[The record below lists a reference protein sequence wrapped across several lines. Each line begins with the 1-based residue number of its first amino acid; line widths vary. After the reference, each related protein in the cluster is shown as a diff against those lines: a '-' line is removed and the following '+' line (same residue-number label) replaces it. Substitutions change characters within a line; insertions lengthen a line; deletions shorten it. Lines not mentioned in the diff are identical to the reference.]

1 MRYRIGIDLG
11 GTNIKA
17 GLVDEKDRIL
27 LEKRIPTDAE
37 RTADE
42 IIGDMAKLVQ
52 GLLCESAAAVGD
64 IAGVGIGSPGTI
76 DADTGMVLYSN
87 NMNWENVPLG
97 PILSDMLSLS
107 VKVANDANCAAL
119 GEMKAGA
126 ARGCRSFV
134 LITLGTGV
142 GFGIVIDGKV
152 FDGAQAGGAELGHTS
167 LISGGELCSCG
178 RRGCLEAY
186 ASATALI
193 RDTRRAAERSRASAI
208 WEFCG
213 GDLLNVS
220 GKTAFDAA
228 EAGDQAA
235 QRVVEEYIR
244 YLGEGIVNVV
254 NIFRPELVLISGGL
268 CGQGA
273 RLTEPLQAYADRYC
287 FAGRRGFIPK
297 IAIAELENSAGILG
311 AAALFDG

>member
-87 NMNWENVPLG
+87 NVNWENVPLG

-311 AAALFDG
+311 AAALLDG